1 MIMKRLDTS
10 LFEINNEYSVNCIL
24 ELNMSYSFMK
34 LYERSNRS
42 VGIAFW
48 HIQFCTE
55 YRYAMFSKFKYKSL
69 IEACIRKVCVKHN
82 FKIIALGVMP
92 DHVHMIVKTSINA
105 SPKEIR
111 QLIKG
116 GSAYL
121 FFKYHPKAR
130 LRYPK
135 GHLWSK
141 GKFIATV
148 GFTDLDFTISYVLHQ
163 EEHHGTSIIS
173 ASGNPHL

>member
-1 MIMKRLDTS
+1 MKSPDTG

-24 ELNMSYSFMK
+24 EGNMSYSFMK
-34 LYERSNRS
+34 LYERTNRS

-48 HIQFCTE
+48 HIQFCTK

-69 IEACIRKVCVKHN
+69 MEACIRRVCCKQN
-82 FKIIALGVMP
+82 LKIVAIYVMP
-92 DHVHMIVKTSINA
+92 DHVHLVVKTPTNVNPTKIV
-105 SPKEIR
+105 

-116 GSAYL
+116 TSSYL
-121 FFKYHPKAR
+121 FFRFHPKAR

-141 GKFIATV
+141 GKFIASI
-148 GFTDLDFTISYVLHQ
+148 GFTDLDFTIAYVLHQ
-163 EEHHGTSIIS
+163 EEHHGASIIS